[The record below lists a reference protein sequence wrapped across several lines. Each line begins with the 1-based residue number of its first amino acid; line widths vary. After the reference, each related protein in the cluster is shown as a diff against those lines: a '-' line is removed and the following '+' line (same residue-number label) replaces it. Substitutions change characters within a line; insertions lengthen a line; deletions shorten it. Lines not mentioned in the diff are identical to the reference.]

1 MFRSILNENSEN
13 THSYNIRFKKML
25 IKVKKMRPK
34 VVSFLRLCKSFF
46 ISFKSNSIIY
56 LKRIYK
62 KFLYLLG
69 VTVSFVRK
77 LDKDT
82 ASEIYTKA
90 KIFLMSAFN
99 KLKRVLKIL
108 KQFKKEDWVNL
119 FNKTINYSKLYVHQN
134 KKKITKTAHIVA
146 PLMAVVVLL
155 STICYWNNVN
165 YGLVLAYD
173 GEEVVAIQD
182 EEVFE
187 KANQMVNERL
197 ISSETNNDKDV
208 PITTPTPTY
217 KLAIVKNEEL
227 ASPDVVCDKII
238 EKSKGAIEEATGLYI
253 NRKLIAAVK
262 QKSDILEI
270 LDEILASESKEN
282 IEIEFCEEIETTEG
296 LFPTNNI
303 VSKEELRDILNEPF
317 LSEESYVVKLGDT
330 PIGIANSFNMSL
342 SELRNLNSDIELED
356 LMYENK
362 QIKVLVSKKVLTL
375 KKIIEECY
383 ESKIPYQVIKIQDN
397 EEYTDYVKVT
407 KKGEEGNEKRL
418 DKVTYING
426 IETYRE
432 SISVEVIKE
441 PINKEITVGT
451 KKRTKNNSKV
461 QGTGKSSGTLMWP
474 VPYTK
479 NVTSGYGKRWGTFH
493 SGIDIAANGIKGQ
506 PIVAADGGTV
516 SFVKQGN
523 SGYGNHLKIDHGN
536 GMYTLYAHCSSIN
549 VSAGQKVSKG
559 QAIAT
564 VGSTGNSTGP
574 HLHFE
579 VIVNNKKQNPKDYV

>member
-1 MFRSILNENSEN
+1 MFRSILNENSED
-13 THSYNIRFKKML
+13 TDSYNIKFKKML
-25 IKVKKMRPK
+25 IKVKKLRPK
-34 VVSFLRLCKSFF
+34 FISFLRLCKLFF
-46 ISFKSNSIIY
+46 IKFKSNSIIY
-56 LKRIYK
+56 LKKFCK
-62 KFLYLLG
+62 KFLDFLKLAIL
-69 VTVSFVRK
+69 FVRK

-82 ASEIYTKA
+82 ASSIYVKA
-90 KIFLMSAFN
+90 KMFILSAFN
-99 KLKRVLKIL
+99 KFKRLLKTL

-119 FNKTINYSKLYVHQN
+119 FNEIINCTKLYVHKN

-146 PLMAVVVLL
+146 PLMAVAVLL

-187 KANQMVNERL
+187 KANQLVNERL
-197 ISSETNNDKDV
+197 ISSETTNDNDV

-238 EKSKGAIEEATGLYI
+238 EKSKGSIEEATGLYI
-253 NRKLIAAVK
+253 DGKLIAAVRD
-262 QKSDILEI
+262 QKDISDI
-270 LDEILASESKEN
+270 LDEILDSESGEN
-282 IEIEFCEEIETTEG
+282 IEIEFLEEIETTEG
-296 LFPTNNI
+296 LFPTSSI
-303 VSKEELRDILNEPF
+303 VSKEELREILNKPF
-317 LSEESYVVKLGDT
+317 VSEEFYMVKTGDT

-342 SELRNLNSDIELED
+342 DELRNLNSGVELED

-362 QIKVLVSKKVLTL
+362 QIKVLSSKKLLTL
-375 KKIIEECY
+375 KKIVEEYY
-383 ESKIPYQVIKIQDN
+383 ESRIPYQVVKIQDN

-426 IETYRE
+426 IETFRE
-432 SISVEVIKE
+432 SINVEVIKE
-441 PINKEITVGT
+441 PVNKEVTVGT
-451 KKRTKNNSKV
+451 KKRTKNNSEA

-493 SGIDIAANGIKGQ
+493 SGIDIAASGVKGQ

-536 GMYTLYAHCSSIN
+536 GICTLYAHCSSIN

-559 QAIAT
+559 QSIAT

-579 VIVNNKKQNPKDYV
+579 VIVNNKKQNPRDYV